1 MFLYAF
7 EITRLGRKVTLL
19 RGRLSAH
26 NDVMCRSPLQEIA
39 RLGGEVTFLRR
50 SEARLKSDLGFA
62 EQRVADLQRDHSAL
76 RQQLGGYEATEH
88 EARLMED
95 VRRTVSAGV
104 GPGQLRVRAPLP
116 GKRLE

>member
-1 MFLYAF
+1 M
-7 EITRLGRKVTLL
+7 
-19 RGRLSAH
+19 
-26 NDVMCRSPLQEIA
+26 
-39 RLGGEVTFLRR
+39 GGEVTFLRR

-76 RQQLGGYEATEH
+76 RQQLGGYQATEH

-104 GPGQLRVRAPLP
+104 GPGGLRVRAPLP
-116 GKRLE
+116 GKRLGGLDVSNGVGDATVGQAHQGTLPGLPWEPSDIGPLPM

>member
-1 MFLYAF
+1 M
-7 EITRLGRKVTLL
+7 
-19 RGRLSAH
+19 
-26 NDVMCRSPLQEIA
+26 
-39 RLGGEVTFLRR
+39 GGEVTFLRR

-62 EQRVADLQRDHSAL
+62 EQRVADLQRDHGAL

-104 GPGQLRVRAPLP
+104 GPGGVRVRAPLP
-116 GKRLE
+116 GKRLGGLDLSNRVGDAIAGQAYPCTLPGLP